1 MKLASRLLIHGAVL
15 PAVVIGVAL
24 LTVGWMLDRL
34 LRDSLDQ
41 ALLAQATV
49 ESVSLFDR
57 LDHEPHLHL
66 DRSPLRGMGGHA
78 TAVTALYDGAGKR
91 LVVVPGDG
99 EAPEAVAVPRHNQ
112 PPQWGHETTANG
124 PERVLAVVVPAPNGA
139 LHTLRLALSMERHAA
154 TMATYWRLAGTV
166 GTSATLLLLVLQLG
180 LLRWLARRL
189 QRLRQQIGQL
199 HGQASDLA
207 VTEDSAQ
214 DELSEVRQAVEQAAA
229 ALGRTRQAQERL
241 LADAAHELRTPLAAI
256 RTDVDVTLRR
266 ERPAAELV
274 EALQRVRQEV
284 TALGELAQRLLDLTV
299 LRLQGGQPAAELWAL
314 GDVDLRGVCQAA
326 VAQVQARAQASQ
338 VTVSLDG
345 PETLV
350 VRGDESG
357 LRQVLANLLDNAL
370 RHAPAGSPV
379 VVHLGQEM
387 RLPDQPGVG
396 KEAVLWVD
404 DSGPGIATA
413 DRERVF
419 EPLHRLDRRGS
430 GAGLGL
436 AIVREVAHRHG
447 GEAFASASPAGGA
460 RVGIYW

>member
-1 MKLASRLLIHGAVL
+1 VKLASRLLIHGAVL
-15 PAVVIGVAL
+15 PAVVIGIAL

-34 LRDSLDQ
+34 LRDNLDQ

-57 LDHEPHLHL
+57 MDHVPHLHL

-78 TAVTALYDGAGKR
+78 AAVTALYNAAGER
-91 LVVVPGDG
+91 LVVVPQEG
-99 EAPEAVAVPRHNQ
+99 ASPRTVAIPRRNQ
-112 PPQWGHETTANG
+112 PPQWRTETTQSG
-124 PERVLAVVVPAPNGA
+124 EERVLAVVVPDPEGA
-139 LHTLRLALSMERHAA
+139 LHTLRLALSLERHAA

-166 GTSATLLLLVLQLG
+166 GTSATFLLLVLQLG
-180 LLRWLARRL
+180 LLRWLAQRL

-199 HGQASDLA
+199 HGQATVLSLTDDG
-207 VTEDSAQ
+207 VQ
-214 DELSEVRQAVEQAAA
+214 DELTEVRHAVEQAAA

-284 TALGELAQRLLDLTV
+284 TALGDLAQRLLDLTV
-299 LRLQGGQPAAELWAL
+299 LRLQGGPSAVELSAL
-314 GDVDLRGVCQAA
+314 GEVDLRAVCQAV
-326 VAQVQARAQASQ
+326 VAQVQPRAHVGHVS
-338 VTVSLDG
+338 VTLQG
-345 PETLV
+345 PETLM

-370 RHAPAGSPV
+370 RHAPAGSV
-379 VVHLGQEM
+379 VVVQVGQELA
-387 RLPDQPGVG
+387 LPGLPMAAKQ
-396 KEAVLWVD
+396 AALWVD
-404 DSGPGIATA
+404 DAGPGIAPA

-447 GEAFASASPAGGA
+447 GEAFASESASGGA